1 MKTKKERKRPRQDF
15 LINAIHFMEEQS
27 KVAKDAET
35 AGWFE
40 AIAAELEIS
49 LNRLQD
55 DGDSQF
61 RYHSNR

>member
-27 KVAKDAET
+27 KVAKDAE
-35 AGWFE
+35 AEGWFE
-40 AIAAELEIS
+40 AIAAELEAS

-55 DGDSQF
+55 NGDRQF
-61 RYHSNR
+61 RYPSKR